1 MDPEQ
6 TNIKLDVSKWNIRID
21 ERKRNRMKLQIKLS
35 KDEAQAFKNF
45 SDVCKPQDITDDSFI
60 KTVFVT
66 GIEALNQQLSDMVQ
80 KYAKENQEELASSGI
95 TVIENEDGEV
105 KLASTADMLAEELDV
120 SGATSPISPE
130 KYEAK
135 VEEKY
140 KDKQGGQP
148 LYIVDS
154 FHMPHSFVI
163 YNTTKLPQL
172 VRLTKRGIQ
181 SEDYLSI
188 VEKTLKVI

>member
-6 TNIKLDVSKWNIRID
+6 TNIKIDVSKWNIRID

-45 SDVCKPQDITDDSFI
+45 SDVCKPQEITDDEFI
-60 KTVFVT
+60 KTCFVT
-66 GIEALNQQLSDMVQ
+66 GIESLNQQLSDMVQ

-130 KYEAK
+130 KYE
-135 VEEKY
+135 
-140 KDKQGGQP
+140 G
-148 LYIVDS
+148 
-154 FHMPHSFVI
+154 
-163 YNTTKLPQL
+163 
-172 VRLTKRGIQ
+172 
-181 SEDYLSI
+181 
-188 VEKTLKVI
+188 

>member
-45 SDVCKPQDITDDSFI
+45 SDVCKPQEITDDAFI

-66 GIEALNQQLSDMVQ
+66 GIESLNQQLSEMVQ

-95 TVIENEDGEV
+95 TVIENEDGQV
-105 KLASTADMLAEELDV
+105 KLASTADMLAEELAV
-120 SGATSPISPE
+120 SGATSPIHNS
-130 KYEAK
+130 
-135 VEEKY
+135 
-140 KDKQGGQP
+140 
-148 LYIVDS
+148 
-154 FHMPHSFVI
+154 
-163 YNTTKLPQL
+163 N
-172 VRLTKRGIQ
+172 
-181 SEDYLSI
+181 
-188 VEKTLKVI
+188 LKVSPKKHEG